1 MRFESARRKIAQLLY
16 DRFVSPEDSREFKK
30 GSSVFQIIQSRKAAT
45 AAAAATPGVPPG
57 PSVPGAPV
65 AGDEKSEKKDE
76 KKEPLSSKPSCHPC
90 ASRPVLLHLFVPLHN
105 RTVTIIRQLT
115 VIAHSFGD

>member
-45 AAAAATPGVPPG
+45 AAAAAAPG
-57 PSVPGAPV
+57 VPGAPV
-65 AGDEKSEKKDE
+65 PGVAPPPDEKSEKKDV
-76 KKEPLSSKPSCHPC
+76 KEPLSSKPIH
-90 ASRPVLLHLFVPLHN
+90 LH
-105 RTVTIIRQLT
+105 IIPIIPMLCYVMMVHT
-115 VIAHSFGD
+115 LVIMII